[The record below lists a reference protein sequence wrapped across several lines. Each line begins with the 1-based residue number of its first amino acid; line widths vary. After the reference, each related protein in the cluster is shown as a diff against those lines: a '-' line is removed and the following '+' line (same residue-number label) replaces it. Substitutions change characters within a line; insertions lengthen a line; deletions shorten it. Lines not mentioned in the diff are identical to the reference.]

1 MPRTVELP
9 PGILVNVL
17 NDKQCRAWV
26 DRWCNIRETS
36 PEHGAF
42 QLCKYDTLDKVRQE
56 FQVQSK
62 PGGYMFLEWRGTG
75 EEVVLDV
82 SGIIGA
88 TVLPPITKYAKFN
101 PANRRDIM
109 MSVSLVAFENP
120 QFQRALKALAMIHQY
135 FDEHLQEGQLRPL
148 NAHTVG
154 GVDALYAGTRFIT
167 PLEQNVFSTADI
179 PDGYDPDR
187 VLHDILGAGE
197 YVFTDDNI
205 VEFLEVVPDTHGGGK
220 KASTPPA
227 SFRKGHIAEISM
239 CFRAVKVGRSY
250 VPLSRL
256 DSVLRLSRIGSELIR
271 AHQDAL
277 RSQSRV
283 ATTIIAPKRRRGL
296 DEVVPIVAKRTR
308 ESGEG
313 DEITHERNKEV
324 TVAEC
329 NLSMTTLHSALPS
342 DMDTQLG

>member
-42 QLCKYDTLDKVRQE
+42 QLCKYNTLDKVRQE

-227 SFRKGHIAEISM
+227 SFRKGHIAEISIS
-239 CFRAVKVGRSY
+239 KVESHWKRGAIISLSMESY
-250 VPLSRL
+250 YNKL
-256 DSVLRLSRIGSELIR
+256 E
-271 AHQDAL
+271 
-277 RSQSRV
+277 
-283 ATTIIAPKRRRGL
+283 
-296 DEVVPIVAKRTR
+296 EVVPIVAKRTR